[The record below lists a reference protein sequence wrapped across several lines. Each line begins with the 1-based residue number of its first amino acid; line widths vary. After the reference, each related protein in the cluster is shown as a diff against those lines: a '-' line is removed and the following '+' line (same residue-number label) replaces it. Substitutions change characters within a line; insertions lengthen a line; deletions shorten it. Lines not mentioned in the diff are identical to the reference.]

1 MMDWPGDAEERQIV
15 FQALDSLGCGL
26 ITIEDLEW
34 LDRWDAPEYLSAEPD
49 EEAWNQLKDL
59 LVKTYKHPLRAWR
72 MILDRDN
79 SNRIAWCEFE
89 EACKKVHFLGNVGG
103 AWLALDEDMS
113 GYITMR
119 EYDRHSE
126 ELLTS
131 FKEWAE
137 VNFGSVKICFKCLD
151 TDRSGSVTYSELKRA
166 CHKMKWPGDVRTF
179 FDCVDIDSHD
189 KRSRD
194 GTTGKRA
201 LSLDEIGFLDGWSVE
216 PPPEIARIE
225 DLLADAEAKKVLAAS
240 ASPSQSLNRLRNR
253 RQIDRLSPAASPR
266 SASPSQSRATT
277 PKSPGRRGMLK
288 KQKTVSLLQG
298 ADGLEEPT
306 QLEKARKQKQRGIRR
321 SGSAPCGLFG
331 DL

>member
-1 MMDWPGDAEERQIV
+1 VDMPVHIKDLWNSLDLDMDGKINLEEVCPQEGSALAKFQVWAYEKAGSVAGLWETEEAKLARAKRRGYGSFTSDKKMRLSSLQEALEMMDWPGDAEERQIV

-103 AWLALDEDMS
+103 AWLALDEDRS

-166 CHKMKWPGDVRTF
+166 CHKEVAW
-179 FDCVDIDSHD
+179 
-189 KRSRD
+189 
-194 GTTGKRA
+194 
-201 LSLDEIGFLDGWSVE
+201 
-216 PPPEIARIE
+216 
-225 DLLADAEAKKVLAAS
+225 
-240 ASPSQSLNRLRNR
+240 
-253 RQIDRLSPAASPR
+253 
-266 SASPSQSRATT
+266 
-277 PKSPGRRGMLK
+277 
-288 KQKTVSLLQG
+288 
-298 ADGLEEPT
+298 
-306 QLEKARKQKQRGIRR
+306 
-321 SGSAPCGLFG
+321 
-331 DL
+331 